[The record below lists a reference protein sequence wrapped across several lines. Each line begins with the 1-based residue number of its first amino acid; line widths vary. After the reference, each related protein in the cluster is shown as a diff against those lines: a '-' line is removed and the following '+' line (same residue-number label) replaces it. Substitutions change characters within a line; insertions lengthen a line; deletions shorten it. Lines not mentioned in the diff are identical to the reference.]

1 MWLVHMRQDTSE
13 YLVVHC
19 GIDTRPDSKV
29 VVGWATGLTAAR
41 TSNHELASNLK
52 RAYTCRRRA
61 SGACGGHM

>member
-41 TSNHELASNLK
+41 SNHELASNLK
-52 RAYTCRRRA
+52 RIYTGALRA
-61 SGACGGHM
+61 S